1 VQRSIIAVCVKERQ
15 MRSTRKIAGTFLAG
29 IFVVVGL
36 TQPTWTQESIKLPAP
51 EINGGMPLMNA
62 LAKRQS
68 TRIFGDQNLSP
79 QQISNLLWAA
89 FGINRPESGGRT
101 APSWRGSNETDI
113 YLATATEVH
122 LYDPKANELRKIM
135 DGDLRAKT
143 SVLPFVRS
151 APVVLIYV
159 ADRTRMAKA
168 SDEEHIQNA
177 HVDAAIIAQNVYLF
191 AASAGLGTV
200 ILGSVDRKSLSQTLK
215 LRDNQ
220 ILTYSQ
226 PVGHPK

>member
-1 VQRSIIAVCVKERQ
+1 
-15 MRSTRKIAGTFLAG
+15 MRNAQKIASVLLAVL
-29 IFVVVGL
+29 FVAVGFS
-36 TQPTWTQESIKLPAP
+36 QSVRAQETIKLPAP
-51 EINGGMPLMNA
+51 EMSGGMPLMDA

-68 TRIFGDQNLSP
+68 TRLFGDQNLSP

-113 YLATATEVH
+113 YLATATEVR

-135 DGDLRAKT
+135 DGDIRAKT
-143 SVLPFVRS
+143 SVLPFVRN

-177 HVDAAIIAQNVYLF
+177 HVDAAIIAENAYLF

-200 ILGSVDRKSLSQTLK
+200 VLGSVDRKSLSQTLK
-215 LRDNQ
+215 LRGDQ
-220 ILTYSQ
+220 ILTYTQ